1 MVQSQKSKN
10 NWTNLLTK
18 AEMRLVLIV
27 LNSVLDHIH
36 IYTFIGYYS
45 YQKSCI
51 LVSGHN
57 KLLNEQIQNICAHLI
72 YLLLQFYYSVKFSIK

>member
-10 NWTNLLTK
+10 DWTNLLTK

-51 LVSGHN
+51 LVSGHK

-72 YLLLQFYYSVKFSIK
+72 YLLLVLLFSQIFN